1 MLGQQLLLQRG
12 VIQGLV
18 SLIRPQHL
26 ASLADWEAQP
36 SNAGPLPH
44 SRTVPGLV
52 AAILQEGVLQP
63 QSTALRDLYQLRCIF
78 DSIGIRCVLCSF
90 YHMWSKSCPTVIA
103 GCRPGG

>member
-12 VIQGLV
+12 MIPGLV

-26 ASLADWEAQP
+26 ASLAAWEAQ
-36 SNAGPLPH
+36 AGSTGQLPN

-63 QSTALRDLYQLRCIF
+63 QSTMLRDLYQVSLT
-78 DSIGIRCVLCSF
+78 S
-90 YHMWSKSCPTVIA
+90 
-103 GCRPGG
+103 